1 MAQGTVNSYDPIT
14 GAGLILDD
22 SGEDVPLADD
32 ALEGSLFRVL
42 RQGQRVNYDKVEV
55 DGTILATRVR
65 FGHGGA

>member
-42 RQGQRVNYDKVEV
+42 RQGQRVNYDRVEV